1 MEFDEFRGGISIY
14 DFCFSYITYADN
26 KTFFLKSYQPPIK
39 LVESFQ
45 IIVSYWSLNL
55 NLLKCEIAS

>member
-14 DFCFSYITYADN
+14 DFCFSYIAYADN

-39 LVESFQ
+39 LVE
-45 IIVSYWSLNL
+45 VSK
-55 NLLKCEIAS
+55 LLYRTEFLTLIH